1 MEDIKMTATKAFY
14 AKLKPELDAAFS
26 AVMASM
32 GEGADVHSNRLTDNL
47 KSYFG
52 LGYVQPCANARD
64 AFRVI
69 LKALGLPTGAEVILP
84 AFGDSYLA
92 EEVVL
97 AGLKPVFA
105 DVNPNTFTLDEASVE
120 RVITPATKV
129 MVLVH
134 VFGQCAEM
142 EALLL
147 LAEKYNLL
155 VIEDAT
161 QAFGAEV
168 SINGRMMKAGSI
180 GHIGITSFFPT
191 KATAHTEE
199 GAAILT
205 HDVQVAE
212 KLMAAKTLTQL
223 DALQAAMLAV
233 KVKHIDT
240 YNAGREPAVKYY
252 NQALA
257 GISGLQLPVATT
269 EVPNNHQHFPIVVK
283 EGKRD
288 ALQQYLA
295 SHFIP
300 SVIPFPTPVH
310 LQEKMGELKY
320 KMGDFPVAEM
330 LSESILL
337 LPLHSELKEEQLA
350 YICQHIRG
358 FFAKI

>member
-32 GEGADVHSNRLTDNL
+32 GVGADVHSNRLADNL
-47 KSYFG
+47 RSYFE
-52 LGYVQPCANARD
+52 LAYVQPCANARD
-64 AFRVI
+64 AFRVA

-84 AFGDSYLA
+84 AYGDSYLA

-105 DVNPNTFTLDEASVE
+105 DVNPNTFTLDAASVE

-129 MVLVH
+129 MVPVH
-134 VFGQCAEM
+134 VFGQCADM

-147 LAEKYNLL
+147 LAEKYHLL
-155 VIEDAT
+155 VIEEAK

-168 SINGRMMKAGSI
+168 SINGRMMKVGSI

-191 KATAHTEE
+191 KATAQTEE

-205 HDVQVAE
+205 HDAQLAE
-212 KLMAAKTLTQL
+212 KLTVDKTLAQL

-240 YNAGREPAVKYY
+240 YNAGRTVAVNYY

-257 GISGLQLPVATT
+257 GIPGLQLPAVAT
-269 EVPNNHQHFPIVVK
+269 EISAIYQQFPVVVK
-283 EGKRD
+283 AGKRD
-288 ALQQYLA
+288 ALQQHLA

-310 LQEKMGELKY
+310 LQEKTGALKY
-320 KMGDFPVAEM
+320 KSGDFPVAEM